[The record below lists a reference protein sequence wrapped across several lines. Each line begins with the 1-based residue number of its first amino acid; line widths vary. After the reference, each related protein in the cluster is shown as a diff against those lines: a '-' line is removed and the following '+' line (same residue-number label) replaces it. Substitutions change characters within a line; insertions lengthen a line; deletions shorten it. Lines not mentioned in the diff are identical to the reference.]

1 VTAVDAVGL
10 EERAA
15 MLATRSIKKETKAQA
30 LDLLIRICDL
40 TTLEGSDT
48 PGKVRA
54 LCAKA
59 RRPDLFDATVPPV
72 AAVCVY
78 PLMVPV
84 AVEELRGTG
93 RAADGATA
101 RAPASR
107 APMGAS
113 EASGG
118 AAPGRHRVKVASVA
132 GAFPSGLGPLESRLE
147 EVAWAVEHGADE
159 IDMVLDRSAFLSG
172 DTRRAFDEIVATKKA
187 CGSAHL
193 KVILET
199 GELGTY
205 DAIRRASVLAMEAG
219 ADFIKTS
226 TGKIGVNATL
236 PTALCMLEAIR
247 DFHHETG
254 RMIGF
259 KAAGGVK
266 TAKQGW
272 QYLVVA
278 QETVGPEWL
287 DPSLLRIGASSM
299 LNDVLHQLH
308 FLKSGRYDR
317 PEHASVD

>member
-1 VTAVDAVGL
+1 
-10 EERAA
+10 
-15 MLATRSIKKETKAQA
+15 MLATRSIKNAAKAQA
-30 LDLLIRICDL
+30 LDLLIRTCDL

-48 PGKVRA
+48 PGKVRS

-59 RRPDLFDATVPPV
+59 RRPDLLDASVPPV

-78 PLMVPV
+78 PLLVPV
-84 AVEELRGTG
+84 AVEALAGHSVR
-93 RAADGATA
+93 
-101 RAPASR
+101 
-107 APMGAS
+107 
-113 EASGG
+113 
-118 AAPGRHRVKVASVA
+118 VASV
-132 GAFPSGLGPLESRLE
+132 GGSFPSGLGPLEARLD
-147 EVAWAVEHGADE
+147 EVAWAVEQGADE
-159 IDMVLDRSAFLSG
+159 VDMVLDRSAFLSG
-172 DTRRAFDEIVATKKA
+172 DTKRAFDEIVATKKA
-187 CGSAHL
+187 CGEAHL

-205 DAIRRASVLAMEAG
+205 DAIRRASYLAMEAG

-226 TGKIGVNATL
+226 TGKIGVSATL

-254 RMIGF
+254 RRIGF

-278 QETVGPEWL
+278 QETVGPDWL

-308 FLKSGRYDR
+308 FLATGRYDR

>member
-1 VTAVDAVGL
+1 MTAVLPVDAVGL

-15 MLATRSIKKETKAQA
+15 MLATRSIKKEAKAQA

-48 PGKVRA
+48 PGKVRS

-59 RRPDLFDATVPPV
+59 RRPDLLDPTVPPV

-78 PLMVPV
+78 PAMVPV
-84 AVEELRGTG
+84 AVEALAGTNI
-93 RAADGATA
+93 
-101 RAPASR
+101 
-107 APMGAS
+107 
-113 EASGG
+113 
-118 AAPGRHRVKVASVA
+118 HIASVA
-132 GAFPSGLGPLESRLE
+132 GSFPSGLGPLDARLE
-147 EVAWAVEHGADE
+147 EITWAVEHGADE

-172 DTRRAFDEIVATKKA
+172 DVRRAFDGIVASKKA
-187 CGSAHL
+187 AGGAHL

-226 TGKIGVNATL
+226 TGKIGVSATL

-254 RMIGF
+254 RMVGF

-278 QETVGPEWL
+278 QETVGPDWL

-299 LNDVLHQLH
+299 LNDVLYQLH
-308 FLKSGRYDR
+308 FLKTGRYDR

>member
-1 VTAVDAVGL
+1 MVAVDAVGL

-15 MLATRSIKKETKAQA
+15 MLATRSIKKDTKAAA

-48 PGKVRA
+48 PGKVRS

-59 RRPDLFDATVPPV
+59 RRPDLLDPTVPPV

-78 PLMVPV
+78 PAMVPV
-84 AVEELRGTG
+84 AAAELRGTG
-93 RAADGATA
+93 I
-101 RAPASR
+101 
-107 APMGAS
+107 
-113 EASGG
+113 
-118 AAPGRHRVKVASVA
+118 HLASV
-132 GAFPSGLGPLESRLE
+132 GGSFPSGLGPLEARIE
-147 EVAWAVEHGADE
+147 EVSWAVEHGADE

-172 DTRRAFDEIVATKKA
+172 RFDAAAEEIVATKKA

-205 DAIRRASVLAMEAG
+205 DNIRRASVLAMEAG

-254 RMIGF
+254 RKVGF

-287 DPSLLRIGASSM
+287 DPDLLRIGASSM
-299 LNDVLHQLH
+299 LNDVVHQIH
-308 FLKSGRYDR
+308 FVKTGRYDR

>member
-1 VTAVDAVGL
+1 
-10 EERAA
+10 
-15 MLATRSIKKETKAQA
+15 MLATRSIKKSAKVQA
-30 LDLLIRICDL
+30 LDLLVRICDL
-40 TTLEGSDT
+40 TTLEGADT
-48 PGKVRA
+48 PGKVRS

-59 RRPDLFDATVPPV
+59 RRPDLLDPTVPPV

-84 AVEELRGTG
+84 AVEALAGT
-93 RAADGATA
+93 AI
-101 RAPASR
+101 
-107 APMGAS
+107 
-113 EASGG
+113 
-118 AAPGRHRVKVASVA
+118 HVASVG

-172 DTRRAFDEIVATKKA
+172 DTKGAFDEIVATKKA
-187 CGSAHL
+187 CSRGEGPPAHL

-254 RMIGF
+254 RKVGF

-278 QETVGPEWL
+278 QETVGPDWL
-287 DPSLLRIGASSM
+287 DPDLLRIGASSM
-299 LNDVLHQLH
+299 LNDVIHQIH
-308 FLKSGRYDR
+308 FVKTGRYDR

>member
-1 VTAVDAVGL
+1 MVAVDAVGL

-15 MLATRSIKKETKAQA
+15 MLATRSIKKDTKAAA

-48 PGKVRA
+48 PGKVRS

-59 RRPDLFDATVPPV
+59 RRPDLLDPTVPPV

-78 PLMVPV
+78 PAMVPV
-84 AVEELRGTG
+84 AAAELRGTG
-93 RAADGATA
+93 V
-101 RAPASR
+101 
-107 APMGAS
+107 
-113 EASGG
+113 
-118 AAPGRHRVKVASVA
+118 HLASV
-132 GAFPSGLGPLESRLE
+132 GGSFPSGLGPLEARLE
-147 EVAWAVEHGADE
+147 EVSWAVEHGADE

-172 DTRRAFDEIVATKKA
+172 RFDAAAEEIVATKKA

-205 DAIRRASVLAMEAG
+205 DKIRRASVLAMEAG

-247 DFHHETG
+247 DFHHDTG
-254 RMIGF
+254 KRIGF

-299 LNDVLHQLH
+299 LNDVLYQLH
-308 FLKSGRYDR
+308 FLKTGRYDR

>member
-1 VTAVDAVGL
+1 
-10 EERAA
+10 
-15 MLATRSIKKETKAQA
+15 MLATRSIKQSTKAAA

-48 PGKVRA
+48 PGKVRS

-59 RRPDLFDATVPPV
+59 KRPDLLDPTVPPV

-78 PLMVPV
+78 PAMVPV
-84 AVEELRGTG
+84 AAEELRGTG
-93 RAADGATA
+93 V
-101 RAPASR
+101 
-107 APMGAS
+107 
-113 EASGG
+113 
-118 AAPGRHRVKVASVA
+118 HLASVG

-172 DTRRAFDEIVATKKA
+172 RFDAAAEEIVATKKA
-187 CGSAHL
+187 CGDAHL

-205 DAIRRASVLAMEAG
+205 DKIRHASVLAMEAG

-226 TGKIGVNATL
+226 TGKIGVSATL

-254 RMIGF
+254 KRIGF

-299 LNDVLHQLH
+299 LNDVLYQLH
-308 FLKSGRYDR
+308 FLKTGRYDR

>member
-1 VTAVDAVGL
+1 
-10 EERAA
+10 
-15 MLATRSIKKETKAQA
+15 MLATRSIKKEAKARA
-30 LDLLIRICDL
+30 LDLLVRTCDL

-48 PGKVRA
+48 PGKVA
-54 LCAKA
+54 SLCAKA
-59 RRPDLFDATVPPV
+59 RRPDLLDPTVPPV

-84 AVEELRGTG
+84 AVEALAG
-93 RAADGATA
+93 
-101 RAPASR
+101 
-107 APMGAS
+107 
-113 EASGG
+113 SGV
-118 AAPGRHRVKVASVA
+118 HVASVG
-132 GAFPSGLGPLESRLE
+132 GAFPSGLGPLDARLD
-147 EVAWAVEHGADE
+147 EVTWAVEHGADE

-172 DTRRAFDEIVATKKA
+172 RDDRAFEEIVATKKA
-187 CGSAHL
+187 CGDAHL

-205 DAIRRASVLAMEAG
+205 DYIRQASMLAMEAG

-254 RMIGF
+254 RRIGF
-259 KAAGGVK
+259 KAAGGVR

-287 DPSLLRIGASSM
+287 DPSLFRIGASSM

-308 FLKSGRYDR
+308 FMKTGRYDR

>member
-1 VTAVDAVGL
+1 MTAVDAVGL

-15 MLATRSIKKETKAQA
+15 MLATRSIKKETKAAA

-48 PGKVRA
+48 PGKVRS

-59 RRPDLFDATVPPV
+59 RRPDLLDPTVPPV

-84 AVEELRGTG
+84 AVDALAG
-93 RAADGATA
+93 
-101 RAPASR
+101 
-107 APMGAS
+107 
-113 EASGG
+113 SGV
-118 AAPGRHRVKVASVA
+118 HVASVG

-147 EVAWAVEHGADE
+147 EVAWAVEQGADE

-172 DTRRAFDEIVATKKA
+172 DTKRAFDEIVATKKA
-187 CGSAHL
+187 CGPAHL

-254 RMIGF
+254 RRIGF

-272 QYLVVA
+272 QYPVVA

-308 FLKSGRYDR
+308 FLKTGRYDR

>member
-1 VTAVDAVGL
+1 
-10 EERAA
+10 

-84 AVEELRGTG
+84 AVEETAGT
-93 RAADGATA
+93 A
-101 RAPASR
+101 
-107 APMGAS
+107 
-113 EASGG
+113 
-118 AAPGRHRVKVASVA
+118 VKVASVA

-172 DTRRAFDEIVATKKA
+172 ETRRAFDEIVATKKA

-199 GELGTY
+199 GELGPY

-308 FLKSGRYDR
+308 FLKTGRYDR

>member
-1 VTAVDAVGL
+1 M
-10 EERAA
+10 R
-15 MLATRSIKKETKAQA
+15 K
-30 LDLLIRICDL
+30 CDL
-40 TTLEGSDT
+40 TTLEGADT
-48 PGKVRA
+48 PGKVRS

-59 RRPDLFDATVPPV
+59 RRPDLLDPSVPPV

-78 PLMVPV
+78 PAMVPV
-84 AVEELRGTG
+84 AVDALAG
-93 RAADGATA
+93 
-101 RAPASR
+101 
-107 APMGAS
+107 
-113 EASGG
+113 SGI
-118 AAPGRHRVKVASVA
+118 AVASVG
-132 GAFPSGLGPLESRLE
+132 GAFPSGLGPLEARLE
-147 EVAWAVEHGADE
+147 EVAWAVEQGADE

-172 DTRRAFDEIVATKKA
+172 RYDAAAEEIVATKKA
-187 CGSAHL
+187 CGRAHL

-226 TGKIGVNATL
+226 TGKVGVNATL

-254 RMIGF
+254 KRIGF
-259 KAAGGVK
+259 KAAGGIK

-287 DPSLLRIGASSM
+287 DPSLFRIGASSM

-308 FLKSGRYDR
+308 FLKTGRYDR

>member
-1 VTAVDAVGL
+1 
-10 EERAA
+10 
-15 MLATRSIKKETKAQA
+15 MLATRSIKNEAKARA
-30 LDLLIRICDL
+30 LELLVRTCDL
-40 TTLEGSDT
+40 TTLEGADT
-48 PGKVRA
+48 PGKVQS

-59 RRPDLFDATVPPV
+59 RRPDLLDDTVPPV

-78 PLMVPV
+78 PLLVPV
-84 AVEELRGTG
+84 AVEALRDSGSPG
-93 RAADGATA
+93 
-101 RAPASR
+101 
-107 APMGAS
+107 S
-113 EASGG
+113 EVA
-118 AAPGRHRVKVASVA
+118 VASV
-132 GAFPSGLGPLESRLE
+132 GGSFPSGLGPLEARLD
-147 EVAWAVEHGADE
+147 EVSWAVGQGAHE

-172 DTRRAFDEIVATKKA
+172 QHDRAADEIVATKKA
-187 CGSAHL
+187 CGPAHL

-205 DAIRRASVLAMEAG
+205 DNIRAAADLAMRAG

-226 TGKIGVNATL
+226 TGKVGVNATL

-254 RMIGF
+254 RRVGF
-259 KAAGGVK
+259 KAAGGIK

-287 DPSLLRIGASSM
+287 DPSLFRIGASSM

-308 FLKSGRYDR
+308 FLKTGRYDR

>member
-1 VTAVDAVGL
+1 VTAVTPVDAVGL

-48 PGKVRA
+48 PGKVRS

-59 RRPDLFDATVPPV
+59 RRPDLLDPTVPPV

-78 PLMVPV
+78 PAMVPV
-84 AVEELRGTG
+84 AVEELAGTDV
-93 RAADGATA
+93 R
-101 RAPASR
+101 
-107 APMGAS
+107 
-113 EASGG
+113 
-118 AAPGRHRVKVASVA
+118 VASVA
-132 GAFPSGLGPLESRLE
+132 GSFPSGLGPREARLE
-147 EVAWAVEHGADE
+147 EIAWAVEHGAHE

-172 DTRRAFDEIVATKKA
+172 DHQRAYDEIVASKKA
-187 CGSAHL
+187 CGDAHL

-205 DAIRRASVLAMEAG
+205 DAIRLASVLAMEAG

-254 RMIGF
+254 RKIGF

-278 QETVGPEWL
+278 QETVGADWL

-299 LNDVLHQLH
+299 LNDVLYQLH
-308 FLKSGRYDR
+308 FAKTGRYDR

>member
-1 VTAVDAVGL
+1 VTAVLPVDAVGL

-15 MLATRSIKKETKAQA
+15 MLATRSIKREAKAAA
-30 LDLLIRICDL
+30 LDLLVRVIDL

-48 PGKVRA
+48 PGKVRS

-59 RRPDLFDATVPPV
+59 RRPDLLDATVPPV

-78 PLMVPV
+78 PSMVPV
-84 AVEELRGTG
+84 AAEELAGTG
-93 RAADGATA
+93 I
-101 RAPASR
+101 
-107 APMGAS
+107 
-113 EASGG
+113 
-118 AAPGRHRVKVASVA
+118 HLASVA
-132 GAFPSGLGPLESRLE
+132 GSFPSGLGPLEARLE

-159 IDMVLDRSAFLSG
+159 VDMVLNRSAFLG
-172 DTRRAFDEIVATKKA
+172 GNHQLAFDEIVATKKA
-187 CGSAHL
+187 CADAHL

-205 DAIRRASVLAMEAG
+205 DNVRLSSVLAMEAG

-226 TGKIGVNATL
+226 TGKIGVSATL

-247 DFHHETG
+247 DFHHETS
-254 RMIGF
+254 RRVGF
-259 KAAGGVK
+259 KAAGGIK

-278 QETVGPEWL
+278 QETVGPDWL
-287 DPSLLRIGASSM
+287 DPTLFRIGASSM

-308 FLKSGRYDR
+308 FLKTGRYDR

>member
-1 VTAVDAVGL
+1 MPVDAVGL

-15 MLATRSIKKETKAQA
+15 MLATRSIKKEAKAVA
-30 LDLLIRICDL
+30 LDLLVRICDL

-48 PGKVRA
+48 PGKVRS

-59 RRPDLFDATVPPV
+59 RRPDLLDGLSGHVVPPV

-78 PLMVPV
+78 PMLVPV
-84 AVEELRGTG
+84 AVEALAGT
-93 RAADGATA
+93 DI
-101 RAPASR
+101 
-107 APMGAS
+107 
-113 EASGG
+113 
-118 AAPGRHRVKVASVA
+118 HIASV
-132 GAFPSGLGPLESRLE
+132 GGSFPSGLGPLDARLE
-147 EVAWAVEHGADE
+147 EVAWAVEQGADE
-159 IDMVLDRSAFLSG
+159 VDMVLDRSAFLAG
-172 DTRRAFDEIVATKKA
+172 DLARASDEIVQTKKA
-187 CGSAHL
+187 CGRAHL

-205 DAIRRASVLAMEAG
+205 DNIRRASFLAMEAG

-226 TGKIGVNATL
+226 TGKIGVSATL

-247 DFHHETG
+247 EFHHDTG
-254 RMIGF
+254 KRVGF

-308 FLKSGRYDR
+308 FLRTGRYDR

>member
-1 VTAVDAVGL
+1 VPVDAVGL

-30 LDLLIRICDL
+30 LDLLVRICDL

-59 RRPDLFDATVPPV
+59 KRPDLLDTSVPPV

-78 PLMVPV
+78 PMMV
-84 AVEELRGTG
+84 ATAANELRGTG
-93 RAADGATA
+93 I
-101 RAPASR
+101 
-107 APMGAS
+107 
-113 EASGG
+113 
-118 AAPGRHRVKVASVA
+118 HIASVA
-132 GAFPSGLGPLESRLE
+132 GSFPSGIGPLEARLE
-147 EVAWAVEHGADE
+147 EIAWAVEQGADE

-172 DTRRAFDEIVATKKA
+172 DTKRAFDEIVASKKA
-187 CGSAHL
+187 AGAAHL

-205 DAIRRASVLAMEAG
+205 DAIRRASMLAMEAG

-247 DFHHETG
+247 DFQHDTG
-254 RMIGF
+254 RTIGF

-278 QETVGPEWL
+278 QETVGPDWL

-299 LNDVLHQLH
+299 LNDVVHQLH
-308 FLKSGRYDR
+308 FLKTGRYDR

>member
-1 VTAVDAVGL
+1 MAHAAQIEPRRPLTPLAVSAGEAVRMAVRTTAVDAVGL

-15 MLATRSIKKETKAQA
+15 SLAKRSIKKDAKLWA
-30 LDLLIRICDL
+30 LDLAIRSMDL

-48 PGKVRA
+48 VGKIVA
-54 LCAKA
+54 ICAKA
-59 RRPDLFDATVPPV
+59 VRPNPLDPSIPPV
-72 AAVCVY
+72 AAVCLY
-78 PLMVPV
+78 PQLVPV
-84 AVEELRGTG
+84 ALEQLEGTG
-93 RAADGATA
+93 
-101 RAPASR
+101 
-107 APMGAS
+107 
-113 EASGG
+113 
-118 AAPGRHRVKVASVA
+118 VKVASVA
-132 GAFPSGLGPLESRLE
+132 GGFPSGLGPLDARLQE
-147 EVAWAVEHGADE
+147 IRDVAATGAHE
-159 IDMVLDRSAFLSG
+159 IDIVLNRSLFLGGRYAKAFEELVTAREAAG
-172 DTRRAFDEIVATKKA
+172 A
-187 CGSAHL
+187 AHL

-247 DFHHETG
+247 EFHHETG
-254 RMIGF
+254 RRIGF

-278 QETVGPEWL
+278 QETVGPKWL
-287 DPSLLRIGASSM
+287 DPTLLRIGASSM

-308 FLKSGRYDR
+308 FLKTGRYDR

>member
-1 VTAVDAVGL
+1 VTPVDAVGL

-15 MLATRSIKKETKAQA
+15 LLATRSIKTDAKRAA
-30 LDLLIRICDL
+30 LDLLVRTCDL
-40 TTLEGSDT
+40 TTLEGADT
-48 PGKVRA
+48 PGKVRS

-59 RRPDLFDATVPPV
+59 RQPDLLDPSVPPV

-78 PLMVPV
+78 PTVVPV
-84 AVEELRGTG
+84 A
-93 RAADGATA
+93 A
-101 RAPASR
+101 
-107 APMGAS
+107 
-113 EASGG
+113 EALAGSGV
-118 AAPGRHRVKVASVA
+118 RLASVA
-132 GAFPSGLGPLESRLE
+132 GAFPSGLGPLETRLD

-159 IDMVLDRSAFLSG
+159 IDMVLNRSAFLAG
-172 DTRRAFDEIVATKKA
+172 DHRTAFDEIVATKKA
-187 CGSAHL
+187 CGAAHL

-199 GELGTY
+199 GELGSY

-226 TGKIGVNATL
+226 TGKIGTSATL

-254 RMIGF
+254 RRIGF
-259 KAAGGVK
+259 KAAGGIK

-287 DPSLLRIGASSM
+287 DPSLFRIGASSM

-308 FLKSGRYDR
+308 FLTTGRYDR
-317 PEHASVD
+317 PEHTSVD

>member
-1 VTAVDAVGL
+1 MVAVDAVGL

-15 MLATRSIKKETKAQA
+15 MLATRSIKKDTKAAA

-48 PGKVRA
+48 PGKVRS

-59 RRPDLFDATVPPV
+59 RRPDLLDPTVPPV

-84 AVEELRGTG
+84 AAEELAGTG
-93 RAADGATA
+93 I
-101 RAPASR
+101 
-107 APMGAS
+107 
-113 EASGG
+113 
-118 AAPGRHRVKVASVA
+118 HLASVG

-147 EVAWAVEHGADE
+147 EVSWAVEHGADE

-172 DTRRAFDEIVATKKA
+172 DTKSAFDEIVASKKA
-187 CGSAHL
+187 AGAAHL

-205 DAIRRASVLAMEAG
+205 DAIRRASTLAMEAG

-247 DFHHETG
+247 DFQHDTG
-254 RMIGF
+254 KRVGF
-259 KAAGGVK
+259 KAAGGIK

-278 QETVGPEWL
+278 QETVGPDWL

-299 LNDVLHQLH
+299 LNDVLYQLH
-308 FLKSGRYDR
+308 FLKTGRYDR

>member
-1 VTAVDAVGL
+1 MVAVDAVGL

-15 MLATRSIKKETKAQA
+15 MLATRSIKKETKAAA

-48 PGKVRA
+48 PGKVRS

-59 RRPDLFDATVPPV
+59 RRPDLLDPTVPPV

-78 PLMVPV
+78 PQMVPV
-84 AVEELRGTG
+84 AVEALTGT
-93 RAADGATA
+93 DV
-101 RAPASR
+101 
-107 APMGAS
+107 
-113 EASGG
+113 
-118 AAPGRHRVKVASVA
+118 HVASVA
-132 GAFPSGLGPLESRLE
+132 GAFPSGLGPRESRVE

-172 DTRRAFDEIVATKKA
+172 DLQRAADEIVATKKA
-187 CGSAHL
+187 CGDAHL

-254 RMIGF
+254 KRIGF

-308 FLKSGRYDR
+308 FLKTGRYDR

>member
-1 VTAVDAVGL
+1 VTPVDAVGL

-15 MLATRSIKKETKAQA
+15 MLATRSIKKETKAHA

-48 PGKVRA
+48 PGKVRS

-59 RRPDLFDATVPPV
+59 RRPDLLDPTVPPV

-84 AVEELRGTG
+84 AVEALKG
-93 RAADGATA
+93 
-101 RAPASR
+101 
-107 APMGAS
+107 S
-113 EASGG
+113 EV
-118 AAPGRHRVKVASVA
+118 RVASVG
-132 GAFPSGLGPLESRLE
+132 GAFPSGLGPLESRLD
-147 EVAWAVEHGADE
+147 EVTWAVEHGADE

-172 DTRRAFDEIVATKKA
+172 DTKQAAEEIVATKKA
-187 CGSAHL
+187 CGDAHL

-254 RMIGF
+254 RMVGF

-278 QETVGPEWL
+278 QETVGPAWL

-308 FLKSGRYDR
+308 FLKTGRYDR

>member
-1 VTAVDAVGL
+1 
-10 EERAA
+10 
-15 MLATRSIKKETKAQA
+15 MLATRSIKKEAKARA
-30 LDLLIRICDL
+30 LDLLVRTCDL

-48 PGKVRA
+48 PGKIA
-54 LCAKA
+54 SLCAKA
-59 RRPDLFDATVPPV
+59 RSPDLLDPTVPPV

-84 AVEELRGTG
+84 AVEALAG
-93 RAADGATA
+93 
-101 RAPASR
+101 
-107 APMGAS
+107 
-113 EASGG
+113 SGV
-118 AAPGRHRVKVASVA
+118 HVASVG
-132 GAFPSGLGPLESRLE
+132 GAFPSGLGPLDARLD
-147 EVAWAVEHGADE
+147 EVTWAVEHGADE

-172 DTRRAFDEIVATKKA
+172 RDDRAFEEIVATKKA
-187 CGSAHL
+187 CGDAHL

-205 DAIRRASVLAMEAG
+205 DYIRQASMLAMEAG

-254 RMIGF
+254 RRIGF
-259 KAAGGVK
+259 KAAGGVR

-278 QETVGPEWL
+278 QETVGAEWL
-287 DPSLLRIGASSM
+287 DPSLFRIGASSM

-308 FLKSGRYDR
+308 FMKTGRYDR
-317 PEHASVD
+317 PEHASID

>member
-1 VTAVDAVGL
+1 
-10 EERAA
+10 
-15 MLATRSIKKETKAQA
+15 MLATRSIKKEAKARA
-30 LDLLIRICDL
+30 LDLLVRTCDL

-48 PGKVRA
+48 PGKIA
-54 LCAKA
+54 SLCAKA
-59 RRPDLFDATVPPV
+59 RRPDLLDPTVPPV

-84 AVEELRGTG
+84 AVEALAG
-93 RAADGATA
+93 
-101 RAPASR
+101 
-107 APMGAS
+107 
-113 EASGG
+113 SGV
-118 AAPGRHRVKVASVA
+118 HVASVG
-132 GAFPSGLGPLESRLE
+132 GAFPSGLGPLDARLD
-147 EVAWAVEHGADE
+147 EVTWAVEHGADE

-172 DTRRAFDEIVATKKA
+172 RDDRAFEEIVATKKA
-187 CGSAHL
+187 CGDAHL

-205 DAIRRASVLAMEAG
+205 DYIRQASMLAMEAG

-254 RMIGF
+254 RRIGF
-259 KAAGGVK
+259 KAAGGVR

-287 DPSLLRIGASSM
+287 DPSLFRIGASSM

-308 FLKSGRYDR
+308 FMKTGRYDR

>member
-1 VTAVDAVGL
+1 MVAAVDAVGL

-15 MLATRSIKKETKAQA
+15 MLATRSIKKETKAAA

-48 PGKVRA
+48 PGKVRS
-54 LCAKA
+54 LCAKG
-59 RRPDLFDATVPPV
+59 RHPDLLDPTVPSV
-72 AAVCVY
+72 AAICVY
-78 PLMVPV
+78 PSMVPV
-84 AVEELRGTG
+84 AAEELQGTG
-93 RAADGATA
+93 I
-101 RAPASR
+101 
-107 APMGAS
+107 
-113 EASGG
+113 
-118 AAPGRHRVKVASVA
+118 HLASVG

-147 EVAWAVEHGADE
+147 EVSWAVEHGADE

-172 DTRRAFDEIVATKKA
+172 RFDEAADEIVATKKA

-205 DAIRRASVLAMEAG
+205 DLIRRASVLAMEAG

-254 RMIGF
+254 KRIGF

-308 FLKSGRYDR
+308 FQKTGRYDR